1 MIMEEIK
8 EKIVNHETQKFEL
21 FKTIKEIGNLL
32 SQRCTTEILQYLSS
46 HDPMRY
52 KELKK
57 LLNCD
62 DKMLSRRLKKL
73 KEYNLIKQLTICPEK
88 REIHEYTLAEK
99 GEELIKFFN
108 DFIQNKKEGK

>member
-1 MIMEEIK
+1 MEEIK
-8 EKIVNHETQKFEL
+8 EKIVTSETLKSEL

-32 SQRCTTEILQYLSS
+32 GKRCTVEILQYLSS

-52 KELKK
+52 KELKM

-73 KEYNLIKQLTICPEK
+73 KEYHIVKQLSISPVK
-88 REIHEYTLAEK
+88 REIHEYTLTEK

-108 DFIQNKKEGK
+108 IFIQNKKEEK

>member
-1 MIMEEIK
+1 MEEIK
-8 EKIVNHETQKFEL
+8 DNPDNQKFKV
-21 FKTIKEIGNLL
+21 FKTMKEIGNLL
-32 SQRCTTEILQYLSS
+32 SQRCSTEILQYLSS

-73 KEYNLIKQLTICPEK
+73 KEYNIIKQLSICPEK
-88 REIHEYTLAEK
+88 REIHEYTLTVK

-108 DFIQNKKEGK
+108 NFI